1 MCQHPVKKNIKSLSQ
16 AISEAAAGGAN
27 EAIKFLLD
35 GGADPNTIGHF
46 GRTPLYRAVFAG
58 HTDTIKILLEAG
70 ADPRIKATDLNQPAQ
85 ITTDPTILGLGFKNF
100 VNISSS
106 GNQST

>member
-1 MCQHPVKKNIKSLSQ
+1 MDRNVEFGKKHSRQIPFS

-27 EAIKFLLD
+27 EAIKFLLN

-58 HTDTIKILLEAG
+58 HIDTIKILLEAG

-85 ITTDPTILGLGFKNF
+85 ITSDPTILGQGLTSEFQVNF
-100 VNISSS
+100 YP
-106 GNQST
+106 